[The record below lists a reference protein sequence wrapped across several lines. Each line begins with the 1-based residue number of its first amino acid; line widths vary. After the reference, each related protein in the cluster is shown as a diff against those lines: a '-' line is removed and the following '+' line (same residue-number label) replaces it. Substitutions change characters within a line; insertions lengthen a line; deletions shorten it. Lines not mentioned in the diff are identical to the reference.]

1 MNKKL
6 REFLNWLAIGV
17 GIFAIIILI
26 YGIIKSFI

>member
-6 REFLNWLAIGV
+6 MEILNWVAIGV
-17 GIFAIIILI
+17 GIFAMIILI